1 MSDVSE
7 ETLLEE
13 PGLASWRT
21 LLRSFGTLAV
31 GEVLGRLAG
40 LLALIL
46 LARRLHPYGFG
57 LIILGTT
64 LLNWFAIVAD
74 SGTEVITTRNV
85 SRQPERFRSIV
96 DDVLGLR
103 LALSVIAAAL
113 FVAVILITTGG
124 GLKASVL
131 LPFALAL
138 PALALNL
145 RWILL
150 GVEAPRPV
158 AIGNISSQLLF
169 TAGVVLLI
177 TGEDNVRDVPFLRVA
192 AEFLY
197 AAIVL
202 GSLARRF
209 GVPRPRID
217 MQVWRSTLGQSLP
230 LLATNIARTML
241 YSADLFLIAVI
252 LGSRQT
258 GFYGAAYKPVLFMA
272 GINALY
278 STSFL
283 SSFSAARSQGRRDR
297 LTSSTLRAGIG
308 ISLPIA
314 GFATLAAPLL
324 VPILY
329 GHAYDSAIAP
339 LAILAWSIPLVAMG
353 VPYAGALVAADRQ
366 GTLMRHNGLAA
377 GLNVAAN
384 LVAIPL
390 LGIDASATITV
401 ASFTLVLVLNHRS
414 ATTAGL
420 VPPIGDAIRSR
431 GQPPAAVEARSS
443 AAER

>member
-7 ETLLEE
+7 ETVLEE

-21 LLRSFGTLAV
+21 LLRSFSTLAL
-31 GEVLGRLAG
+31 GEMLARLAG

-85 SRQPERFRSIV
+85 SRQPDRFRSIV

-113 FVAVILITTGG
+113 FVAVVLITTGG
-124 GLKASVL
+124 GPRTSIL

-158 AIGNISSQLLF
+158 AIGNISAQLLF
-169 TAGVVLLI
+169 TAGVVLLV
-177 TGEDNVRDVPFLRVA
+177 TGEHSIHTVPLLRAA
-192 AEFLY
+192 AELLY

-217 MQVWRSTLGQSLP
+217 TQVWRTTLGQSLP
-230 LLATNIARTML
+230 LLVTNIARTML
-241 YSADLFLIAVI
+241 YSADVFLIAAI

-258 GFYGAAYKPVLFMA
+258 GIYGAAYKPVLFMA
-272 GINALY
+272 GIGALY

-283 SSFSAARSQGRRDR
+283 SSFSAARSQGRRDH
-297 LTSSTLRAGIG
+297 LTSSALRGGLG
-308 ISLPIA
+308 ISVPIA
-314 GFATLAAPLL
+314 GFATLAAPLI

-339 LAILAWSIPLVAMG
+339 LAILAWTIPLIAIG
-353 VPYAGALVAADRQ
+353 APYASALLAADRQ

-384 LVAIPL
+384 LIAIPL
-390 LGIDASATITV
+390 LGIDASAMITV
-401 ASFTLVLVLNHRS
+401 ASFALVLALNHRS
-414 ATTAGL
+414 STAMGL
-420 VPPIGDAIRSR
+420 VPPIGDALRKRTQPR
-431 GQPPAAVEARSS
+431 GAMEPSSS
-443 AAER
+443 AAE

>member
-7 ETLLEE
+7 QSALEE

-21 LLRSFGTLAV
+21 LLRSFSTLAI
-31 GEVLGRLAG
+31 GEMLARLAG
-40 LLALIL
+40 LVALIL
-46 LARRLHPYGFG
+46 LARRLQPYGFG
-57 LIILGTT
+57 LIVLGTT

-85 SRQPERFRSIV
+85 SREPERFRSIV
-96 DDVLGLR
+96 DYVLGLR
-103 LALSVIAAAL
+103 LALSVIAAGL
-113 FVAVILITTGG
+113 FVAVVLITTGG
-124 GLKASVL
+124 GPKASVL

-169 TAGVVLLI
+169 TVGVVLLV
-177 TGEDNVRDVPFLRVA
+177 TGEDSIHAVPLIRAA
-192 AEFLY
+192 AEVLY

-202 GSLARRF
+202 GSLAQRF
-209 GVPRPRID
+209 GVPRPRIEL
-217 MQVWRSTLGQSLP
+217 QVWRTTLAESLP
-230 LLATNIARTML
+230 LLITNIARTML
-241 YSADLFLIAVI
+241 YSADVFLIAAI
-252 LGSRQT
+252 LGSKQT
-258 GFYGAAYKPVLFMA
+258 GIYGAAYKPVLFMV
-272 GINALY
+272 GISALY

-283 SSFSAARSQGRRDR
+283 SSFSAARSQGRRDH
-297 LTSSTLRAGIG
+297 LTSSAVRAGLG
-308 ISLPIA
+308 ISVPIA
-314 GFATLAAPLL
+314 GLATLAAPVV
-324 VPILY
+324 VPSLY
-329 GHAYDSAIAP
+329 GHAYDAAVVP
-339 LAILAWSIPLVAMG
+339 LAILAWTIPLIAIG
-353 VPYAGALVAADRQ
+353 APYAGALLAADRQ

-401 ASFTLVLVLNHRS
+401 ASFALVLALNHRS
-414 ATTAGL
+414 STALGL
-420 VPPIGDAIRSR
+420 VPPIGDALRKR
-431 GQPPAAVEARSS
+431 RQPHGAMEPSSS
-443 AAER
+443 AAE

>member
-7 ETLLEE
+7 ETVLEE
-13 PGLASWRT
+13 PGLASRRT
-21 LLRSFGTLAV
+21 LLRSFSTLAV
-31 GEVLGRLAG
+31 GEMLARLAG

-46 LARRLHPYGFG
+46 LARRLLPYGFG

-96 DDVLGLR
+96 DYVLGLR

-113 FVAVILITTGG
+113 FVAVVLITTGG

-145 RWILL
+145 RWILI
-150 GVEAPRPV
+150 GVEAPRSV
-158 AIGNISSQLLF
+158 AIGNISSQVLL

-177 TGEDNVRDVPFLRVA
+177 TGEDSVREVPFLRVA

-217 MQVWRSTLGQSLP
+217 IQIWRTTLAQSLP

-241 YSADLFLIAVI
+241 YSADLLLIAVI
-252 LGSRQT
+252 LGSKQT

-283 SSFSAARSQGRRDR
+283 SSLSAARSQGTRDR
-297 LTSSTLRAGIG
+297 LTSSALRAGIG
-308 ISLPIA
+308 ISVPIA
-314 GFATLAAPLL
+314 GFATLAAPMV

-339 LAILAWSIPLVAMG
+339 LAILAWSVPLIAVG
-353 VPYAGALVAADRQ
+353 VPYAGALLAADRQ
-366 GTLMRHNGLAA
+366 DTLMRHSALAA

-390 LGIDASATITV
+390 LGIDASAAITL
-401 ASFTLVLVLNHRS
+401 ASFALVLALNHRS
-414 ATTAGL
+414 STAMGL
-420 VPPIGDAIRSR
+420 VPPIGDALRKR
-431 GQPPAAVEARSS
+431 RQPHGAMEPSSSAVER
-443 AAER
+443 